1 MSGNEWIECY
11 APLIG
16 RIFVGGFFLWNGIQ
30 TALNLP
36 AAAALFA
43 SHGLPAGASLA
54 ALSVAVEAL
63 FGIAIIVGFW
73 TRSAALFLALY
84 LLVRASMLTNFSS
97 DSDLTLF
104 VLNLGLVGGLL
115 YISAFGAT
123 NWAVRPHR

>member
-1 MSGNEWIECY
+1 MTQNEWIECY

-36 AAAALFA
+36 AAAMLFA
-43 SHGLPAGASLA
+43 SHGLPAAALLA
-54 ALSVAVEAL
+54 AAAVAIEAL
-63 FGIAIIVGFW
+63 LGIAIIVGFW
-73 TRSAALFLALY
+73 TRTAALVLALY
-84 LLVRASMLTNFSS
+84 LIVRSALLTDFTS
-97 DSDLTLF
+97 DPDLTLF

-123 NWAVRPHR
+123 NWALRPHR